1 MSGVFGQLLS
11 FVGLVYV
18 ARVDRQEVSMR
29 WKVMSIAVVEF
40 CLSVMY
46 LFLQEFCSLR
56 KSGPQNYDWVESWW
70 NTLSIGRRRYLLRVV
85 YAWGVV
91 ADAVAI
97 ERRSLEDVCSLRLM
111 VGRRYVR

>member
-1 MSGVFGQLLS
+1 
-11 FVGLVYV
+11 
-18 ARVDRQEVSMR
+18 
-29 WKVMSIAVVEF
+29 MSIAVVEF
-40 CLSVMY
+40 CLSVMD

-111 VGRRYVR
+111 AGRRYVR

>member
-1 MSGVFGQLLS
+1 
-11 FVGLVYV
+11 
-18 ARVDRQEVSMR
+18 MR

-56 KSGPQNYDWVESWW
+56 KSGPQNYDWGESWG
-70 NTLSIGRRRYLLRVV
+70 NALLIGRRRYLLRAV

-111 VGRRYVR
+111 AGRRYVR